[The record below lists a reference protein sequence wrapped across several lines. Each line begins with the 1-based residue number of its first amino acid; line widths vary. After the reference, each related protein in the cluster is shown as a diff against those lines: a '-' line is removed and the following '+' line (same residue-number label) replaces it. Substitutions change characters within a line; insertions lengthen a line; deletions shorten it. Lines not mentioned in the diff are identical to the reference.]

1 MPNKG
6 RSLSLKRDNT
16 VIARLAQ
23 NCRYYIST
31 RAILGDMA
39 LSPHSFEIEKRSCAS
54 NLGAGD

>member
-6 RSLSLKRDNT
+6 RSLSLTRDNT

-31 RAILGDMA
+31 RAILGNMV
-39 LSPHSFEIEKRSCAS
+39 LSTNSFEIEKRNCTS
-54 NLGAGD
+54 NLGAGG